1 MAAQGEIGEAR
12 VHGGEVRRP
21 SSSSSLV
28 SLLLPLLSSFFP
40 FPITMWCG
48 LSIGVLVDDQ

>member
-28 SLLLPLLSSFFP
+28 SLLLPLLSSLFF
-40 FPITMWCG
+40 
-48 LSIGVLVDDQ
+48 LSFSNHDVVWVADRSFG